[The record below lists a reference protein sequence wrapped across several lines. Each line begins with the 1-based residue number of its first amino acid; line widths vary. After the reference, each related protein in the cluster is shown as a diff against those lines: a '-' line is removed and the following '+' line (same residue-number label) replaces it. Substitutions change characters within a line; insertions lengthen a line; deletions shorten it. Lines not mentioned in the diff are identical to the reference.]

1 MKTKQ
6 FTYREMVLSSSQV
19 EVPRQ
24 TYQRNFNAKRAQ
36 KIADEFD
43 ERIANEPKVSYR
55 DGRYFVFDGQHTIAA
70 RKLLNNGEDVSIK
83 CRVYFG
89 MTEQD
94 EALLFA
100 QQFGVSAPLS
110 AGARIRAQIFGGD
123 PIAIAFLEANKSIG
137 IQLDYDQE
145 RGRNRIGCI
154 QTAFDAYQKIGEDRY
169 MEAMHILNT
178 VWNGEP
184 DSFRAENV
192 IGITRFVDLYHEEY
206 WRNRLVTQLR
216 LVDPLTIYREGRAT
230 GINLAGYKKYLFQVF
245 RIYNGNS
252 KKYALKMKF

>member
-1 MKTKQ
+1 MKTKN
-6 FTYREMVLSSSQV
+6 FTYREMTLSSAQV
-19 EVPRQ
+19 EVPRE
-24 TYQRNFNAKRAQ
+24 TYQRSFNAQRAR

-70 RKLLNNGEDVSIK
+70 RKLLNDGNDLPIK

-94 EALLFA
+94 EAVLFA

-110 AGARIRAQIFGGD
+110 AGARIRALIFGGD
-123 PIAIAFLEANKSIG
+123 PIATAFLKANNDIG

-154 QTAFDAYQKIGEDRY
+154 QTALNAYCKIGEERY
-169 MEAMHILNT
+169 KEAMAILKAA
-178 VWNGEP
+178 WNGEP
-184 DSFRAENV
+184 DSFRSENV

-206 WRNRLVTQLR
+206 NPHRLMTQLR
-216 LVDPLTIYREGRAT
+216 HVDPLSIYREGRAT
-230 GINLAGYKKYLFQVF
+230 GINLAGYKKYLYQVY

-252 KKYALKMKF
+252 RKHSLPLKF